1 MPRSA
6 PPFVLDDFLPYR
18 LSVVT
23 NRVSRVFARRYAQA
37 FDLSIPEW
45 RVMAVLGSYQ
55 PLTANQVGDL
65 TAMDKVKV
73 SRAVARL
80 AAMKRLTRTPS
91 PEDQRAALL
100 ALSAEGCRVYERI
113 VPLARGLEAELMEGL
128 EPGDRARLLAILGRL
143 DARVGRL
150 GGSA

>member
-1 MPRSA
+1 MSRSA
-6 PPFVLDDFLPYR
+6 PSFVLGDFLPYR

-23 NRVSRVFARRYAQA
+23 NRISRAFARRYAQA

-100 ALSAEGCRVYERI
+100 ALSAEGRRVYERI